1 MFSAEFLEKFLNT
14 LCFVIFKQESD
25 NTTDTIVE
33 SKGESNNNVNED
45 NPELLLS
52 LSLIKERIASVNIT
66 VPNTKYTCIY
76 FNEHYNNIYP
86 NSIIGNDIE
95 HYIKLPNELF
105 INNNIGELYTKL
117 YTNNNNKKVIV
128 ISLKLGEYL
137 TFGLLF
143 PELCLE
149 ITDEINKSKTDFI
162 SNISHEFRTPLN
174 GIIGMTQIIKETTLT
189 KEQSFCISNIE
200 KCNYDL
206 LSLINDILDY
216 SKLDNGSLELDIKS
230 FSIKDCIEG
239 ALNINLLK
247 IKETSVKVEYK
258 INKDVP
264 LFILGDKK
272 RLKQVL
278 INLLNN
284 SLKFTKTGKIVIEIS
299 LLEDKEPDY
308 TQLSIKVE
316 DTGIGIPEYMIPK
329 LFKPFVQVPNSYK
342 QGSGLGLVICKQI
355 VKLMN
360 GDIKIEKSEIDSGTI
375 VSFTIKVK
383 KTHENITENLIIGS
397 IKNKHILIVDDNPIN
412 RISIMRTCKKW
423 GLLPIVCSDINE
435 ALEQSDTY
443 DYYCGLIDIVMPEHS
458 GVWLAKRLI
467 HEKKIKYPLIGL
479 SSLKE
484 INKESEELFIHYLIK
499 PVQEQVLHDLIIN
512 IHKDNEFKITD
523 RKVICSKEIKVLVVD
538 DIHYNRKIIEK
549 FLIKYGINDDCIDNA
564 ENGQEVIDKVS
575 INNYD
580 IVFLDIKMPIM
591 SGIDAYNIIKSK
603 NLKKDTKYIAVTAY
617 MSEKENYY
625 SEKHH
630 FDYTFFKPISYTLI
644 DEYLKEYEKENL

>member
-1 MFSAEFLEKFLNT
+1 MFSADFLEKFLNT
-14 LCFVIFKQESD
+14 LCFIIFKTEND
-25 NTTDTIVE
+25 N
-33 SKGESNNNVNED
+33 KNGY
-45 NPELLLS
+45 
-52 LSLIKERIASVNIT
+52 R
-66 VPNTKYTCIY
+66 CIY
-76 FNEHYNNIYP
+76 YNENYNSVYP
-86 NSIIGNDIE
+86 EMKLGNGME
-95 HYIKLPNELF
+95 YYIKLSEQF
-105 INNNIGELYTKL
+105 FTNNNIGQLYTKL
-117 YTNNNNKKVIV
+117 YINNDNKKVIV
-128 ISLKLGEYL
+128 ISLKIGDYI

-174 GIIGMTQIIKETTLT
+174 GIIGMTQIIKETSLT
-189 KEQSFCISNIE
+189 KEQSFCINNIE

-230 FSIKDCIEG
+230 FSIKDCVEG

-247 IKETSVKVEYK
+247 IKDTTVKVEYK

-264 LFILGDKK
+264 LFILGDMK
-272 RLKQVL
+272 RLKQIL

-284 SLKFTKTGKIVIEIS
+284 SLKFTKTGKIVITID

-308 TQLSIKVE
+308 TQLIFRVE
-316 DTGIGIPEYMIPK
+316 DTGIGIPENMISK

-360 GDIKIEKSEIDSGTI
+360 GDIKIEKSEVDVGTTI
-375 VSFTIKVK
+375 AFTIKVK
-383 KTHENITENLIIGS
+383 KTHENNDNKLIINS
-397 IKNKHILIVDDNPIN
+397 IKNKHILIVDDNSIN
-412 RISIMRTCKKW
+412 RMSIMRTCKKW
-423 GLLPIVCSDINE
+423 GLFPIVCSNSSE
-435 ALEQSDTY
+435 ALEQCDMY

-458 GVWLAKRLI
+458 GLWLAKKLI
-467 HEKKIKYPLIGL
+467 NEKKIKYPLIGL

-499 PVQEQVLHDLIIN
+499 PVQEQILYDLILN

-523 RKVICSKEIKVLVVD
+523 RNIICSKKIKILIVD

-549 FLIKYGINDDCIDNA
+549 FLIKYGINIDFIDNA

-575 INNYD
+575 CNTYD
-580 IVFLDIKMPIM
+580 IVFLDIKMPVM
-591 SGIDAYNIIKSK
+591 SGIEAYQIIKNQ
-603 NLKKDTKYIAVTAY
+603 NLKKHTKYIAVTAY
-617 MSEKENYY
+617 MNETENYY
-625 SEKHH
+625 IDKHH
-630 FDYTFFKPISYTLI
+630 FDYTFFKPIQYTLI
-644 DEYLKEYEKENL
+644 EKYLQSNGF